1 MLVLVRYVNDRI
13 MIGDDIVIT
22 ITDVNR
28 KSGRVK
34 VGIEAPNDV
43 RVDREEIRI
52 AKNKNKNG
60 VQNV

>member
-1 MLVLVRYVNDRI
+1 MLVLVRYVNGRI

-34 VGIEAPNDV
+34 VGIEAPSDI

-60 VQNV
+60 IQNV

>member
-34 VGIEAPNDV
+34 VGIEAPNDI

-52 AKNKNKNG
+52 AKNKNG
-60 VQNV
+60 IRNV

>member
-1 MLVLVRYVNDRI
+1 
-13 MIGDDIVIT
+13 MIGDDIVVT

-28 KSGRVK
+28 KSGRIK
-34 VGIEAPNDV
+34 VGIEAPSDV

-52 AKNKNKNG
+52 SKNKNKNG

>member
-13 MIGDDIVIT
+13 MIGDDIIVT

-34 VGIEAPNDV
+34 VGIEAPNNI

>member
-13 MIGDDIVIT
+13 MIGDDIVVT

-28 KSGRVK
+28 KSGRIK
-34 VGIEAPNDV
+34 VGIEAPSDV

-52 AKNKNKNG
+52 SKNKNKNG

>member
-1 MLVLVRYVNDRI
+1 
-13 MIGDDIVIT
+13 MIGDDIIVT

-34 VGIEAPNDV
+34 VGIEAPNNI

>member
-13 MIGDDIVIT
+13 MIGNDIVIT

-34 VGIEAPNDV
+34 VGIEAPNDI

-60 VQNV
+60 IQNV

>member
-13 MIGDDIVIT
+13 MIGDDITIT

-34 VGIEAPNDV
+34 VGIEAPNNI

-60 VQNV
+60 IQNV